1 MLDVFF
7 LIEIPFIFFVILG
20 FIIYL
25 FAKKD
30 VLYGIVFLFLYDM
43 IIKET
48 FLIKIFS
55 QILGKKIWIEFLF
68 IFVFILISFI
78 NKKKIVVSNKINLV
92 NVLFILFILFS
103 FINGLLKYK
112 LAAVYDS
119 TVVTLPIAFILYFLS
134 FYYDKQNL
142 LKIFNTLFKISTI
155 LMLVALIKYSLLFG
169 NVFGTIIKYI
179 DFRVTDRNGIMLWVF
194 VLTYKLI
201 EITSVRKQ
209 YIFRDYAMILLL
221 LLFILFSTLRQ
232 AWVVM
237 FIIFPL
243 VVLLTPRKIMN
254 LKLLFLPLIGL
265 LVTILLISVSPKF
278 SNSVDIVFD
287 SFRETVIPTNS
298 GLQISENSTYA
309 FREKVTEK
317 YIENITPISLF
328 VGKGFGD
335 RPYIT
340 LIEGQDSV
348 GVHNQYVYFLYYIG
362 LIGLVCFIL
371 IHFQLIL
378 KINSLRKSLSTGESK
393 IIATTTLIGLL
404 YYLPANYSNTMDYV
418 FPLIISLSF
427 IQLRLFSER
436 KVTYSG
442 MT

>member
-237 FIIFPL
+237 FIIFPF
-243 VVLLTPRKIMN
+243 VVLLAPRKIMN
-254 LKLLFLPLIGL
+254 LRLLFLPLIGL
-265 LVTILLISVSPKF
+265 LVIILLINITPKF
-278 SNSVDIVFD
+278 RNSVDIVFD
-287 SFRETVIPTNS
+287 SFRETVAPTNS

-317 YIENITPISLF
+317 YIENITLISLF
-328 VGKGFGD
+328 VGNGFGD